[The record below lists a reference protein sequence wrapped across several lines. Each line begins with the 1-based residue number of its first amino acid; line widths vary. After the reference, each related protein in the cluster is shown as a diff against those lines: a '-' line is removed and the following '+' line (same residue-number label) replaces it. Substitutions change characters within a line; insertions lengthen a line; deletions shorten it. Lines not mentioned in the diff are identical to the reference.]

1 MLSNKLRHLR
11 QACSRS
17 PSSPFGGPRPPPTPQ
32 SEGSVSRRMRSSA
45 DHNIVKWR
53 ACGSQPNSAFPIARS
68 DAPRARKTRSAF
80 AALGLRAR
88 HTSSITLSSPVSI
101 SMHDSQGPCAAEHG
115 ASRGFGHSLG
125 DQRAGV
131 WPGQRTRQ
139 GAMKSPQWR
148 RTASQKSSCKPSRRR
163 IVDLSTPPISRAAP
177 FLFGSAL

>member
-11 QACSRS
+11 QTCGRS

-32 SEGSVSRRMRSSA
+32 SESSVSRSMRSA
-45 DHNIVKWR
+45 DHNIVQWR

-80 AALGLRAR
+80 ADLGLCAR
-88 HTSSITLSSPVSI
+88 HTPSITHSSPVSI
-101 SMHDSQGPCAAEHG
+101 SMHDSQGPCAAEQG

-125 DQRAGV
+125 GQRARV

-148 RTASQKSSCKPSRRR
+148 RTASQKQSCKPSQRR
-163 IVDLSTPPISRAAP
+163 IVDLSTQPISRVAP